1 MQIYICLNCPRPI
14 VSIVLAILHIA
25 DLLLCLASPLFLIL
39 EAAFAVSVLNTSQL
53 LVRLEA
59 QPKTGTNDENQFL
72 VVHVLG
78 PLSYLGLPFQSPPPT
93 NIKFLNVCMS
103 YSANITHFTSDQPSK
118 RKIYYLVCLS
128 VSNVVF
134 DFNG

>member
-1 MQIYICLNCPRPI
+1 MQIYNCLNCPRPI

-53 LVRLEA
+53 VRSEA
-59 QPKTGTNDENQFL
+59 EPNTGTNDENQFL
-72 VVHVLG
+72 GVHVLG
-78 PLSYLGLPFQSPPPT
+78 PLSYLGLSFQTPLPT

-103 YSANITHFTSDQPSK
+103 CSANITHFTSDQPSK
-118 RKIYYLVCLS
+118 RKIYYLVCLR